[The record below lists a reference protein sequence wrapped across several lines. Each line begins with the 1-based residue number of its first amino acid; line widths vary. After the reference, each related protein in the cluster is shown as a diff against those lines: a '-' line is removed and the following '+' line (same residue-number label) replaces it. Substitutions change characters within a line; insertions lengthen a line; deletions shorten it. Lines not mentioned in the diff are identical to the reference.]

1 MKKYASE
8 FNELIVLAEKEKTK
22 KKGGSLGSVFKLVQD
37 LIDFEE
43 NIQEAIDAQEMAEN
57 KSKIESFLADIDKMY
72 AVLLDIAKEGIAA
85 ARSQRMV
92 VDQVEETEEVVS
104 EPVPEVS
111 QPEDDT
117 RISTDELKK
126 QLEMKPKSPVSVSI
140 PSVPK
145 M

>member
-43 NIQEAIDAQEMAEN
+43 NIQEAMDAQEMSEN
-57 KSKIESFLADIDKMY
+57 RAKIESFLADIDKMY
-72 AVLLDIAKEGIAA
+72 DVLLGIAREGIAA
-85 ARSQRMV
+85 ARSQRSAV
-92 VDQVEETEEVVS
+92 EQVEGVEGGVS
-104 EPVPEVS
+104 EPTPEAVPES
-111 QPEDDT
+111 DT
-117 RISTDELKK
+117 KISTDELKR
-126 QLEMKPKSPVSVSI
+126 QLEMKPKSPVSVNI

>member
-1 MKKYASE
+1 MNKYASK

-43 NIQEAIDAQEMAEN
+43 NIQEAIDAQEMSEN

-72 AVLLDIAKEGIAA
+72 DVLLGIAREGIAA
-85 ARSQRMV
+85 ARSQRSMV
-92 VDQVEETEEVVS
+92 EQVEGEEVV
-104 EPVPEVS
+104 EPAPEVI
-111 QPEDDT
+111 QEPESDT
-117 RISTDELKK
+117 KISTDELKK
-126 QLEMKPKSPVSVSI
+126 QLEMKPKSPVSVNI
-140 PSVPK
+140 PAAPK